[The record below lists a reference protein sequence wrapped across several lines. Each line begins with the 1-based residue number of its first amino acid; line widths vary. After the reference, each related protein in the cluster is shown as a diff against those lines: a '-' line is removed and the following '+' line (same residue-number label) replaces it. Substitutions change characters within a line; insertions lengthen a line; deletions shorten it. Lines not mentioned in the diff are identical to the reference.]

1 MLKVEEREKN
11 GEMFIY
17 NNFEDIKIQVYLKRE
32 NLKQKIG
39 NYSDEMIKS
48 AERTQTDLIKR
59 KGTNKITAFI
69 DKSRKKLNDITKR
82 FDTFEYNYKKVQ
94 RNKKQSDS
102 FEHRIPTNT
111 C

>member
-1 MLKVEEREKN
+1 MLKVEEWEKN

-17 NNFEDIKIQVYLKRE
+17 NNFEDIKIQVDLERE

-48 AERTQTDLIKR
+48 VERTQTDLIKI
-59 KGTNKITAFI
+59 KGTNQITFFI
-69 DKSRKKLNDITKR
+69 DKSRKKLYDITER
-82 FDTFEYNYKKVQ
+82 FYTFEYNYKKVQ
-94 RNKKQSDS
+94 RNKKHSES